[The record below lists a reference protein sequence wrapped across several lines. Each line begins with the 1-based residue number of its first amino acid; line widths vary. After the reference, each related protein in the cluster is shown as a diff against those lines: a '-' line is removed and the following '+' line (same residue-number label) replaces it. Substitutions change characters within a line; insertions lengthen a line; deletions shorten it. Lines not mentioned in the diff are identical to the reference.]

1 MRIDRTTWHTL
12 GRVAVCLTL
21 AGCNGT
27 SSYLDATGTP
37 GHNEATLGTWLTAVA
52 CAVVAIVGIAILAG
66 VARHRG
72 EHNEPWLDA
81 RQRTPERRE
90 IRSGL
95 NWIFAGLTM
104 TFVVLVAAFAG
115 TMVTLDAA
123 TRPRHPASLI
133 LDVIGHQWW
142 WEVRYRDPTRPNLS
156 FTTAN
161 EIHLP
166 LGIPVRIRL
175 RTADVIHSFWLP
187 QIAGKTDLIPGQ
199 LNEMWVQA
207 EQPGTTRGMCGEY
220 CGLQHATMAMT
231 VTAEPREQFEQWA
244 RSRQAEA
251 SAPATPEARA
261 GMAVFT
267 RSCGACHAVAG
278 TNALG
283 RIGPDLTHLAARTMI
298 GAGAL
303 ENTPANLARWI
314 RNAPSIKEGA
324 RMPAVPLDSAQLAA
338 VITYLQTLR

>member
-1 MRIDRTTWHTL
+1 MRTERTTW
-12 GRVAVCLTL
+12 VAAFCLTL
-21 AGCNGT
+21 AACNGT

-37 GHNEATLGTWLTAVA
+37 GRDEATLGTWLTVVA
-52 CAVVAIVGIAILAG
+52 CAVVAIVGIAILIG

-72 EHNEPWLDA
+72 EHNEPWMDVG
-81 RQRTPERRE
+81 QRAPERRE

-95 NWIFAGLTM
+95 NWIFVGLAL
-104 TFVVLVAAFAG
+104 TFVVLVATFAG

-123 TRPRHPASLI
+123 TRPRRAASLI

-142 WEVRYRDPTRPNLS
+142 WEVRYRDPTRPDLS

-166 LGIPVRIRL
+166 LGRPVRVRL

-199 LNEMWVQA
+199 VNEMWVQA
-207 EQPGTTRGMCGEY
+207 EHPGTSRGMCGEY

-231 VTAEPREQFEQWA
+231 VTAESPDRFEQWA

-251 SAPATPEARA
+251 PAPAAPEARA
-261 GMAVFT
+261 GLAVFA

-283 RIGPDLTHLAARTMI
+283 RIGPDLTHLAARTTI

-303 ENTPANLARWI
+303 ENTPTNLARWI
-314 RNAPSIKEGA
+314 RNAPAIKEGA

-338 VITYLQTLR
+338 VITYLETLH